1 MLTLC
6 LLCLTPRSFIKAR
19 DMLVSGIIDALLASG
34 ILVEKAQSSMGST
47 RAHRRHV
54 ASHQSS
60 PGHIRRPRNL
70 WILFRSDCVVEL
82 QSRLEG
88 TGKRYHSKKFN
99 EELAK
104 HWNSLSKA
112 QQEPYKALAL
122 EEAENHKRLYP
133 DWKYQPN
140 REKTQRGRGKGKK
153 DSEVEIV
160 TVAPEATIVPNS
172 SPPFEPVFTITA
184 PMLTFSVPDVYACAS
199 PPSHPGP
206 VVPRVLSVQLRRWDS
221 PAFHLQGRPSG
232 QLQRGRRP
240 KQHVLFFA

>member
-1 MLTLC
+1 
-6 LLCLTPRSFIKAR
+6 
-19 DMLVSGIIDALLASG
+19 MLVSGIIDALLASG
-34 ILVEKAQSSMGST
+34 ILVKEAQSSMGST

-54 ASHQSS
+54 ASHRSS

-82 QSRLEG
+82 NRRLEG

-140 REKTQRGRGKGKK
+140 WEKTRRGRGKGKK
-153 DSEVEIV
+153 DSEVETM
-160 TVAPEATIVPNS
+160 TVAPEATVVPDR
-172 SPPFEPVFTITA
+172 SPPFEPVFTITV
-184 PMLTFSVPDVYACAS
+184 PVLSVSVPDVYACAS

-206 VVPRVLSVQLRRWDS
+206 AVPRV
-221 PAFHLQGRPSG
+221 
-232 QLQRGRRP
+232 RGIILL
-240 KQHVLFFA
+240 V